1 MRRVV
6 PAILLLTVLLV
17 GGGLVATVAYQA
29 GLSASVTTVAAPSG
43 TVVVPAYGYGY
54 GWHFFGPGFGFL
66 GFLGTILFL
75 FIVFGL
81 VRAVVFGFGRRSHD
95 GHGWGPGMRDAY
107 RAPLGDRRPR
117 DVRGLAPPRPRRDG
131 EAGRRAPIN
140 AAGSVRL
147 SAATSLGPDRLAE
160 PGRPQNLCHAP
171 PGLFPGGALRLQQ
184 HYDANHA
191 NRPRRRRRAEDR
203 RSSRATTSSTR
214 ASRC

>member
-29 GLSASVTTVAAPSG
+29 GLSTSVTSVAAPSG

-66 GFLGTILFL
+66 GFLGTVLFL

-81 VRAVVFGFGRRSHD
+81 VRALVFGFGRRPRD

-107 RAPLGDRRPR
+107 RARWETGAHETFEDWHRRAHDEAAKPVDGRPSVPTDQAGERRDRPR
-117 DVRGLAPPRPRRDG
+117 A
-131 EAGRRAPIN
+131 
-140 AAGSVRL
+140 
-147 SAATSLGPDRLAE
+147 
-160 PGRPQNLCHAP
+160 
-171 PGLFPGGALRLQQ
+171 
-184 HYDANHA
+184 
-191 NRPRRRRRAEDR
+191 
-203 RSSRATTSSTR
+203 
-214 ASRC
+214 

>member
-6 PAILLLTVLLV
+6 PTILLLTVLLV

-66 GFLGTILFL
+66 GLLGTILFL

-81 VRAVVFGFGRRSHD
+81 VRAVVFGFGRGPRH

-107 RAPLGDRRPR
+107 RARWETGAHETFEDWHRHAHDETAKPVD
-117 DVRGLAPPRPRRDG
+117 
-131 EAGRRAPIN
+131 
-140 AAGSVRL
+140 
-147 SAATSLGPDRLAE
+147 
-160 PGRPQNLCHAP
+160 GRPTTP
-171 PGLFPGGALRLQQ
+171 PDQAG
-184 HYDANHA
+184 
-191 NRPRRRRRAEDR
+191 
-203 RSSRATTSSTR
+203 
-214 ASRC
+214 